1 MISITKIIILFI
13 YYSIEHNTSS
23 SPDAST
29 EYMLETMH
37 KINRQKEAQLT
48 GKCYLSNSTNIYP
61 TKQYK
66 CIYI

>member
-1 MISITKIIILFI
+1 MTRIIFVFT
-13 YYSIEHNTSS
+13 YYSTEHNTSYS
-23 SPDAST
+23 SGAST

-37 KINRQKEAQLT
+37 KINWQKKAQLT

-66 CIYI
+66 CV